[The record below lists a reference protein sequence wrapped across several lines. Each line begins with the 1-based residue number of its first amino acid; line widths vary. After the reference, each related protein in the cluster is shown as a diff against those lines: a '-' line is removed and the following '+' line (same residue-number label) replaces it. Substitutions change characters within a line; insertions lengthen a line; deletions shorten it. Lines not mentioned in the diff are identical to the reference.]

1 MYALDTA
8 RTAQAANTVIVA
20 VTMKASIM
28 VPTKVHISPHCEPAA
43 AAAAAATTQLHLSLI
58 N

>member
-8 RTAQAANTVIVA
+8 RTAQAPNTVIVT
-20 VTMKASIM
+20 VTVMASIM
-28 VPTKVHISPHCEPAA
+28 LPTKVHISPHCEPAA
-43 AAAAAATTQLHLSLI
+43 AAAATTQLHLSLI